1 MERKTCLCALSN
13 KISEDQRQ
21 QLIHWLAR
29 HTYKDVIAMA
39 KEPAPNGLGLEISRS
54 ALGRFYQT
62 HFDQIDFMRQREILD
77 RSLEHEK
84 ITGNSNT
91 RHTRYMLH
99 HSSALRLHEHLSR
112 LLSEPVESV
121 ADLKA
126 LAHVSK
132 TITQLG
138 VDLRDPERQGY
149 LRDMIEDLLIQR
161 SKAQTPANVIV
172 P

>member
-1 MERKTCLCALSN
+1 MERKIRSDALTE
-13 KISEDQRQ
+13 KISVEQQQ
-21 QLIHWLAR
+21 QLIGWLAR
-29 HTYKDVIAMA
+29 HSYNDVINIA
-39 KEPAPNGLGLEISRS
+39 KEPAPDGLGLEISRS

-62 HFDQIDFMRQREILD
+62 HFDEIDLIRQREILD

-99 HSSALRLHEHLSR
+99 HSSALRLQEHLSR
-112 LLSEPVESV
+112 LLAEPVESV

-132 TITQLG
+132 TI
-138 VDLRDPERQGY
+138 
-149 LRDMIEDLLIQR
+149 
-161 SKAQTPANVIV
+161 
-172 P
+172 